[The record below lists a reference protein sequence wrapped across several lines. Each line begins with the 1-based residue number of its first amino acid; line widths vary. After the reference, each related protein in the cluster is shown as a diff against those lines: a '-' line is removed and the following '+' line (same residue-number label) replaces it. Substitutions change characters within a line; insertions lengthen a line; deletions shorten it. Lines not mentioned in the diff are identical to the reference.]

1 MFKNKIKDLNYII
14 KNSAILFFIMVDL
27 RPIEGK
33 WVMPKPLSL
42 KSNIFEELV
51 MINKN
56 QSF

>member
-1 MFKNKIKDLNYII
+1 MFKNKIKDFNYII

>member
-1 MFKNKIKDLNYII
+1 MFKSKIKYLNYVI
-14 KNSAILFFIMVDL
+14 KDSAMFYFLMVDL